1 VGQRIIHST
10 ITIHQKI
17 SHPKVAY
24 ASREVRIT
32 SCLLLQELQV
42 LLLRELLRQ
51 LQVLLALLQEL
62 LVLQLQVLQ
71 EQEELLFCHK
81 QLKQ

>member
-32 SCLLLQELQV
+32 SCLLQQE

-51 LQVLLALLQEL
+51 LQVLLALQQEL

-81 QLKQ
+81 QLKR

>member
-1 VGQRIIHST
+1 M
-10 ITIHQKI
+10 
-17 SHPKVAY
+17 AY

-32 SCLLLQELQV
+32 SCLLLQVLQV
-42 LLLRELLRQ
+42 LLLQELLRQ

-81 QLKQ
+81 QLKR

>member
-51 LQVLLALLQEL
+51 LQVLQVLLAL

-81 QLKQ
+81 QLKR